1 MMEELKERLSIHQ
14 MRVSIFMVFTLKD
27 LAGTDQRRDLRTPT
41 LRSFTINSQFSM
53 SPPFPL
59 LFQLVVLQEL
69 AKLLLHSLRDPRAE
83 FVNVTAVDV
92 SRDLRYA
99 KVFFTKIG
107 LEDAKSAQE
116 VTAVLDK
123 AAGYLRSEIARDS
136 SLRTVP
142 KLSFKFDESVG
153 RGRHMEA
160 LLGQALA
167 SDEKHEDAPESEE
180 D

>member
-1 MMEELKERLSIHQ
+1 MPQEYSRTERVADFLQ
-14 MRVSIFMVFTLKD
+14 
-27 LAGTDQRRDLRTPT
+27 
-41 LRSFTINSQFSM
+41 
-53 SPPFPL
+53 
-59 LFQLVVLQEL
+59 QEL
-69 AKLLLHSLRDPRAE
+69 AKLLLYSLRDPRAE

>member
-1 MMEELKERLSIHQ
+1 
-14 MRVSIFMVFTLKD
+14 
-27 LAGTDQRRDLRTPT
+27 
-41 LRSFTINSQFSM
+41 
-53 SPPFPL
+53 
-59 LFQLVVLQEL
+59 
-69 AKLLLHSLRDPRAE
+69 
-83 FVNVTAVDV
+83 
-92 SRDLRYA
+92 
-99 KVFFTKIG
+99 
-107 LEDAKSAQE
+107 

-167 SDEKHEDAPESEE
+167 SDEKHEDTSEAEE